1 MRRHSLALRS
11 FLGSKCFRQ
20 PIVFFHLLVS
30 STSILQNEP
39 FVFLQSISFAFQP
52 FLCLHSSPIP
62 PNLPSVSNKHTGTQI
77 KYASPLLTAASL
89 LSLLLSGIGDLH
101 SFGLIGLIFE
111 GSGFLDL
118 ALHNGLSQSH
128 EGIIDILVGLSRGL
142 SEGDSESLGQ
152 FSTLFSGHGLEM
164 TSGQGRLLS
173 GPQDRIYYRSESY

>member
-1 MRRHSLALRS
+1 MRRHSLASRS

-20 PIVFFHLLVS
+20 PIVF
-30 STSILQNEP
+30 
-39 FVFLQSISFAFQP
+39 SISLYPQQTP
-52 FLCLHSSPIP
+52 SKTNPLCTFNRFPPLFSFSSASTRSPIP